1 MRRFFITNTLALIA
15 LLNAPLASQAGLIP
29 VQVSVTPEGGNYQFT
44 YAIVLPTDA
53 VLQPGDF
60 FTIYNFEGLVPG
72 SATASG
78 SITSP
83 YWTFSSSNVG
93 PTPTGINLTDNAN
106 IPNLTWTYNG
116 PVVQGS
122 QNGLGNFAAVSIYPD
137 TTQSW
142 FAAIT
147 GTVSGQADANITPT
161 SVPVPT
167 APPTSPPPGVPEPTT
182 LALAA
187 LGFPFFGAARWLRR
201 RSPSSPDR
209 VTN

>member
-1 MRRFFITNTLALIA
+1 MRYWIIAAALANTAMLGIS
-15 LLNAPLASQAGLIP
+15 APAHAGLIP

-44 YAIVLPTDA
+44 YAIVLPTSA
-53 VLQPGDF
+53 VLQPGDY
-60 FTIYNFEGLVPG
+60 FTIYNFDGLVPG

-78 SITSP
+78 SLTSSN
-83 YWTFSSSNVG
+83 WTFSTNNVG
-93 PTPTGINLTDNAN
+93 PTPTGVIPADNPN

-142 FAAIT
+142 FTAVT
-147 GTVSGQADANITPT
+147 GTVSGVADANITPT

-167 APPTSPPPGVPEPTT
+167 APPPGVPEPTT

-187 LGFPFFGAARWLRR
+187 LGFPFLGAARWLRR
-201 RSPSSPDR
+201 RN
-209 VTN
+209 TAKAIGEQNAE